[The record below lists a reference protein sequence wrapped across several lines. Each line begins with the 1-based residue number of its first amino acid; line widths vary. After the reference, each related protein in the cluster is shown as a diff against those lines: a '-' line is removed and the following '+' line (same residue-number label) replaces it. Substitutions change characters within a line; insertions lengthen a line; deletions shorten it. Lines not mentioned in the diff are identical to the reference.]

1 MEHILSGFSASIS
14 ELKRNPT
21 ALINEADG
29 EPVTILNHN
38 IPTAYLVPADTFEM
52 LLNQLED
59 AELASIVRSR
69 RNETSS
75 AVEVDIDSV

>member
-1 MEHILSGFSASIS
+1 
-14 ELKRNPT
+14 LKRNPA

-29 EPVTILNHN
+29 EAITVLNHN

-52 LLNQLED
+52 LLKQLED
-59 AELASIVRSR
+59 AELASIIVRSR
-69 RNETSS
+69 RNEISS